1 MDDVVEDLEGTVEEG
16 RDIFIQLSNVKF
28 KDLDAIERELSN
40 YGLESSVHSRSNRA
54 SRCYISDV

>member
-40 YGLESSVHSRSNRA
+40 YGLENPFKFE
-54 SRCYISDV
+54 